1 MKLIKVLSL
10 EVFPSLKV
18 RKALVPDIKSIHKLI
33 NEFAKKGDML
43 PRSLNELYENIRDF
57 LVFEEDNEIKGV
69 CALHIL
75 WEDLAEIRSL
85 AVKRESQKKGIGT
98 ILVKKCLNEA
108 KKLGVKRVFVLTY
121 VPEFFK
127 RAGFKELDKS
137 KLPQKIWGDCIR
149 CPKFPECDEV
159 ALIYEFRE

>member
-1 MKLIKVLSL
+1 
-10 EVFPSLKV
+10 LKI
-18 RKALVPDIKSIHKLI
+18 RKATVSDIKLIHKLI
-33 NEFAKKGDML
+33 NEFAKKGEML

-57 LVFEEDNEIKGV
+57 LIAEQDNEIKGV

-85 AVKRESQKKGIGT
+85 AVKKESQKKGIGSL
-98 ILVKKCLNEA
+98 LVKKCLNEA
-108 KKLGVKRVFVLTY
+108 KKLGVNKVFVLTY
-121 VPEFFK
+121 IPEFFK
-127 RAGFKELDKS
+127 KTGFMELDKS

-159 ALIYEFRE
+159 ALIYEFKV

>member
-1 MKLIKVLSL
+1 MKI
-10 EVFPSLKV
+10 
-18 RKALVPDIKSIHKLI
+18 RKATVSDIKLIHKLI
-33 NEFAKKGDML
+33 NEFAKKGEML

-57 LVFEEDNEIKGV
+57 LIAEDNNEIKGV

-85 AVKRESQKKGIGT
+85 AVKKESQKKGIGSL
-98 ILVKKCLNEA
+98 LVKKCLKEA
-108 KKLGVKRVFVLTY
+108 KKLGVNKVFVLTY
-121 VPEFFK
+121 IPEFFK
-127 RAGFKELDKS
+127 KTGFRELDKS

-159 ALIYEFRE
+159 ALIYEFKE